1 MKNYL
6 NYREMVEGALRGVV
20 RQALVQVAEHGLRGN
35 HHLYVSLDTNHPD
48 VVLSDF
54 LRAKYA
60 DDMTIVLQH
69 QYWDLKVGDT
79 AFEVSLSFNNVPEAL
94 TIPYAA
100 MTGFADPSVQFG
112 LQFQPE
118 AESANA
124 GDAQTGVAAAAAE
137 LAERGTQQDD
147 EAAAP
152 KQIEAPPEEADAGK
166 EAAPDKVVALDTFRK
181 K

>member
-1 MKNYL
+1 MNY
-6 NYREMVEGALRGVV
+6 EAMVSNALRGVMIE
-20 RQALVQVAEHGLRGN
+20 ALEIAAKGLPGD
-35 HHLYVSLDTNHPD
+35 HHFFIELDTRYTGVHLPAQ
-48 VVLSDF
+48 LS
-54 LRAKYA
+54 AQYPET
-60 DDMTIVLQH
+60 MTIVLQH

-79 AFEVSLSFNNVPEAL
+79 AFEVSLSFNNVSEAL

-152 KQIEAPPEEADAGK
+152 KQIEAPPEETDAGK